1 MYKPFEEFFT
11 ELQEKNEY
19 KMSDN
24 YKRLSP
30 KMKKAVDDVFSFMEK
45 NPSDFLTSLETKIKD
60 ISKQHKVSHDKLT
73 KYFDNETLNV

>member
-45 NPSDFLTSLETKIKD
+45 THQIF
-60 ISKQHKVSHDKLT
+60 
-73 KYFDNETLNV
+73 

>member
-24 YKRLSP
+24 YKKLSP
-30 KMKKAVDDVFSFMEK
+30 KIIVIYMGKVYFYCLQMNS
-45 NPSDFLTSLETKIKD
+45 LT
-60 ISKQHKVSHDKLT
+60 
-73 KYFDNETLNV
+73 